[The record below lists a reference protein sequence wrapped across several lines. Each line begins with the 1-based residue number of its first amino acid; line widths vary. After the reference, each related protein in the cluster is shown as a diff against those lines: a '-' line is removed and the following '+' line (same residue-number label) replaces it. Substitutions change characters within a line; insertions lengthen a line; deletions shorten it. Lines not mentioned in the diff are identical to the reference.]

1 MYESELRDSVLG
13 IAVARYSVFDHK
25 EKEVVNM
32 IRTDTMEIDFWNE
45 EKKRYLL
52 RYLKPI
58 RRLILFQC

>member
-1 MYESELRDSVLG
+1 MLG

-25 EKEVVNM
+25 EKQVVNM
-32 IRTDTMEIDFWNE
+32 IRADTMEIDFWNE